1 MGRALRMRDAT
12 SVLGPEPVWNGKVIT
27 VSVRRMLALYVTGVL
42 IGVAGG
48 VALSWGLW
56 GVSLAFS

>member
-1 MGRALRMRDAT
+1 MRDAT